1 MATNICLDCAYFLN
15 HDKCTK
21 ANEEIRECNEYKFIR
36 REINYEKNNDKPAN
50 GWKNRKR
57 NKRRKRIFGK

>member
-21 ANEEIRECNEYKFIR
+21 ASEEIRECNEYEFKR
-36 REINYEKNNDKPAN
+36 REIE
-50 GWKNRKR
+50 RKESSE
-57 NKRRKRIFGK
+57 

>member
-1 MATNICLDCAYFLN
+1 MATNICLDCAYLGG
-15 HDKCTK
+15 KCII
-21 ANEEIRECNEYKFIR
+21 ASEEIRECNEYKFIR
-36 REINYEKNNDKPAN
+36 REINCEKNNDKPAN

>member
-1 MATNICLDCAYFLN
+1 MATNICLDCIHFLACN
-15 HDKCTK
+15 K
-21 ANEEIRECNEYKFIR
+21 ASEEIRECNEYKFIR